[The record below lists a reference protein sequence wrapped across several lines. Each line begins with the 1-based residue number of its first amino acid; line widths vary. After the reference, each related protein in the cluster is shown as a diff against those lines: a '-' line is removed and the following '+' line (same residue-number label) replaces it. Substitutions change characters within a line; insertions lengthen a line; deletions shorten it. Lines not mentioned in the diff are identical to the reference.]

1 MPQGQSVF
9 KDETRLDI
17 NYVPSRLPHREQ
29 QLRLLKEFFS
39 FVLQSPEKMA
49 QRVLITG
56 DVGTGKTALCQR
68 FGADITHEASTRGI
82 KLRYVHVNC
91 REYTGS
97 LFLIL
102 QHVVTVFHPNFP
114 KRGYSAEEL
123 LRNLMQIL
131 DEEST
136 YTILTLDEFESLVEK
151 EGQEAIYK
159 LTRLQEMRQN
169 RPQRLSLISIMR
181 NLRTIEKLD
190 PSTRSTLQSNI
201 IDLQRYPKQQ
211 LIDILNDRVAL
222 AFKPLAVPEDTI
234 KLVSELAFSENGN
247 ARFGIELL
255 WRAGKYA
262 DAQMSDIVLPECV
275 RQAVSSIIPAVRKS
289 DLASLGFHEKLLL
302 LAIARLFN
310 ESQKASILLAEAER
324 AYAVVCEE
332 SGRSPNSHTQL
343 WKYLKNFTNLG
354 IVETEVSGSG
364 SRGRSTMISLPR
376 IPAHELE
383 KEMKN
388 LLEKERECQ

>member
-1 MPQGQSVF
+1 LPQGQSVF

-56 DVGTGKTALCQR
+56 DVGAGKTALCLR

-82 KLRYVHVNC
+82 KLRYIHVNC

-102 QHVVTVFHPNFP
+102 QHVVSVFHPNFP

-131 DEEST
+131 DEESV

-181 NLRTIEKLD
+181 NLKTIEKLD

-201 IDLQRYPKQQ
+201 INLQRYPKQQ

-234 KLVSELAFSENGN
+234 KLVSELAFAENGN

-262 DAQMSDIVLPECV
+262 DAQTSDNVLPECV

-302 LAIARLFN
+302 LAIARLFK
-310 ESQKASILLAEAER
+310 ESQKANVLLTEAER

-343 WKYLKNFTNLG
+343 WKYLKTFASLG

-388 LLEKERECQ
+388 LLEKDRECQ